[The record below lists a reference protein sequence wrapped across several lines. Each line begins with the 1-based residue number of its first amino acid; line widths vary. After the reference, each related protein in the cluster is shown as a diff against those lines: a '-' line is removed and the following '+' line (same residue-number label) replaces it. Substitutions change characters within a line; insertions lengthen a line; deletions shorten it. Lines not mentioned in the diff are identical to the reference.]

1 MGNAGIPTNVKT
13 HGVRMGT
20 LSLATRAGN
29 RLRCECGFG
38 EELVLGTSSA
48 SVILATRRQRC
59 LALCR
64 AGRLEDEAAAAYVL
78 RGIASGPWTHS
89 TNGDGGTVQICP
101 KCRRCYP
108 VGRYYQDA
116 AVGVRIPAL
125 STWSAL
131 HEGRSKA

>member
-1 MGNAGIPTNVKT
+1 MTNVKSN
-13 HGVRMGT
+13 GVRLGL
-20 LSLATRAGN
+20 LSLATRASN

-38 EELVLGTSSA
+38 DELQLGTSSA
-48 SVILATRRQRC
+48 SVILNQRRTRA
-59 LALCR
+59 LALCK
-64 AGRLEDEAAAAYVL
+64 AGRLEDEEAAAYVL
-78 RGIASGPWTHS
+78 RGIASGSWTHS

-131 HEGRSKA
+131 HNAKGK